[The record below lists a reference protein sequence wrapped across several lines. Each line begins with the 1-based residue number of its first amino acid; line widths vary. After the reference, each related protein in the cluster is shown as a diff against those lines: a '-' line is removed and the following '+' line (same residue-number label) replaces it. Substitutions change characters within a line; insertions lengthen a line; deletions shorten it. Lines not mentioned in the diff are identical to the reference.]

1 MTQLQFHILSFEGP
15 DAYARAGG
23 ISSRISGLAKTLADG
38 GFETHLWFVGDPKL
52 PGHETIDNLH
62 LHRWCQWI
70 SEHHAGGVYDGE
82 HQKAD
87 DYATS
92 LPPYVM
98 REHIMPHIQRGGRVA
113 ILAEEWHTAHAVLH
127 LDWLLNGCAMRH
139 HTRMLWNANNTF
151 GFNLIDWEKLDA
163 ASTITTVSRYM
174 KYWMRPLGVDPL
186 VIPNGL
192 DGEAFIAPDESALS
206 ELRQRFT
213 ERPLLV
219 KMARFDPDKRWTL
232 AIDTIAEL
240 KRRGRKPLLIAR
252 GGLEAHGHEV
262 LSRASAMG
270 LRIAERRFD
279 TGPSGLLGALRDLE
293 HADIALLGSHV
304 DPAARRVL
312 FRGAN
317 AVLANSS
324 HEPFGLV
331 GLEVMAAAGVACTGC
346 SGEDYA
352 VPGQNALVL
361 ETTDPSEFVQ
371 LFERLSP
378 ADDWSLRQ
386 AGRQTA
392 NQYSWERVVDKAL
405 LPRVDGDAR
414 VGTSVAPVFTTPVFG
429 DDESPVSGVR
439 SYGSPVVA
447 RRVG

>member
-23 ISSRISGLAKTLADG
+23 ISSRISGLAKTLAEG
-38 GFETHLWFVGDPKL
+38 GFETHLWFVGDPTL
-52 PGHETIDNLH
+52 PGHETIGNLH

-82 HQKAD
+82 YQKAD

-98 REHIMPHIQRGGRVA
+98 REHIMPHVQAGGRIA

-127 LDWLLNGCAMRH
+127 LDWLLRQSKVRDRV
-139 HTRMLWNANNTF
+139 RMLWNANNTF
-151 GFNLIDWEKLDA
+151 GFNLIDWERLDA

-192 DGEAFIAPDESALS
+192 DGEAFVAPDETALTQM
-206 ELRQRFT
+206 RQRFA
-213 ERPLLV
+213 ERPVLV

-232 AIDTIAEL
+232 AIETVAEL
-240 KRRGRKPLLIAR
+240 KRRGRRPLLIAR

-262 LSRASAMG
+262 IGRAYAMG
-270 LRIAERRFD
+270 LRIAERRFA
-279 TGPSGLLGALRDLE
+279 TGPEGLLGALQDLE
-293 HADIALLGSHV
+293 GADIALLGSHV

-361 ETTDPSEFVQ
+361 ETTDPTEFVQ

-378 ADDWSLRQ
+378 DDERSLRQ

-392 NQYSWERVVDKAL
+392 HQYSWERVVDKAL

-414 VGTSVAPVFTTPVFG
+414 VSGACSVYSTQVLAEEAPH
-429 DDESPVSGVR
+429 SGVR
-439 SYGSPVVA
+439 ARGRAPS